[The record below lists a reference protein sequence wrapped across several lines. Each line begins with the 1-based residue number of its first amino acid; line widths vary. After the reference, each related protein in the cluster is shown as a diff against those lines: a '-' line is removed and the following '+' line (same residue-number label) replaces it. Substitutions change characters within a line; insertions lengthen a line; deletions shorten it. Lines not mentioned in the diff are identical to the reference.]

1 MCYSAKILADY
12 RQYVRLYGADIDL
25 DEFTRIYW
33 TRATAGDVKIP
44 KALDAAFLAADK
56 GNVRDIPA
64 AIARFNERRQAE
76 LEADLFARRARQAAA
91 QRKLQEKDTKTA
103 NNELRIATDK
113 VAADLRAIGD
123 LGRTELVDG
132 DARIFPAWYAPVLI
146 QHDGQRRIVP
156 MRYRCRLPGWTE
168 QDERAKPGTYNARVD
183 SLRTAWRRV
192 FGVSHGLLLVD
203 SFFENVRRDGR
214 NVVLRFD
221 PAPAQTMLIAC
232 LWTRTPMPDGDDLWS
247 FAAITDEPPPE
258 VAAAGH
264 DRCIVPI
271 KPSNIDEWLNPAE
284 STRDR
289 LLEILAD
296 REHPY
301 FAHQLAA

>member
-56 GNVRDIPA
+56 GTVRDIPA

-76 LEADLFARRARQAAA
+76 LEADLFAQRARQAAA

-168 QDERAKPGTYNARVD
+168 QDERAKPGTYNP
-183 SLRTAWRRV
+183 SGT
-192 FGVSHGLLLVD
+192 F
-203 SFFENVRRDGR
+203 
-214 NVVLRFD
+214 
-221 PAPAQTMLIAC
+221 LI
-232 LWTRTPMPDGDDLWS
+232 G
-247 FAAITDEPPPE
+247 
-258 VAAAGH
+258 
-264 DRCIVPI
+264 
-271 KPSNIDEWLNPAE
+271 
-284 STRDR
+284 
-289 LLEILAD
+289 
-296 REHPY
+296 
-301 FAHQLAA
+301 